1 MTTVLALWRYPVK
14 SMQGESVAE
23 AAIEVGGIVGDRE
36 WALVDQQ
43 TGLGLTARREPRLLF
58 AQAAT
63 VADDVVITLPDGV
76 ETTDA
81 AVLSRWLDREVAL
94 VRAAPETV
102 GTFEIGLAEG
112 DDADSD
118 PSVEWFQWQG
128 PRGRFHDSTRTQ
140 VSIIGTETVG
150 PWDMRRFRPNVVVG
164 GTGEDDWV
172 GHEITL
178 GAVRLDVVKQID
190 RCVITTREQPD
201 GIARDVDVLRT
212 INRERSGNLG
222 IGTLVLTPGTV
233 RVGDP
238 ITSA

>member
-128 PRGRFHDSTRTQ
+128 PAAASTTPPAPRSRSSGPRPSARGTCADSGPTSWWAARVRTTGSATRSPSAPFDST
-140 VSIIGTETVG
+140 
-150 PWDMRRFRPNVVVG
+150 W
-164 GTGEDDWV
+164 
-172 GHEITL
+172 
-178 GAVRLDVVKQID
+178 
-190 RCVITTREQPD
+190 
-201 GIARDVDVLRT
+201 
-212 INRERSGNLG
+212 
-222 IGTLVLTPGTV
+222 
-233 RVGDP
+233 
-238 ITSA
+238 